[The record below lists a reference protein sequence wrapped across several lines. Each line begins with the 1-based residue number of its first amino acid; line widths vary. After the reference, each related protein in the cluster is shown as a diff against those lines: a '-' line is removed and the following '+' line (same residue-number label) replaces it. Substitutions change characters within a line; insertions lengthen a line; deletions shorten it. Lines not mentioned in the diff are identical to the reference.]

1 MREREAAQN
10 KNERNQDRKYRKM
23 QSNGL
28 LCYWCSE
35 LMIFLYL
42 PDDRNRW
49 KRTKNRNMNLIDMYP
64 IYFCS
69 LLILLLDCAWYLD
82 ISQGSKMQKVWSA
95 SARCSR
101 KRNFLRIDEWF
112 VFSRKLEQFRYLFSK
127 NFDEYRIRGTRWNW
141 TNRHRHNCAFEMQ
154 IGVGV

>member
-28 LCYWCSE
+28 LCYWRSE

-42 PDDRNRW
+42 PDDHNRW

-101 KRNFLRIDEWF
+101 ERNILRIDEWF
-112 VFSRKLEQFRYLFSK
+112 VSREARAISIFVFQKLRWIP
-127 NFDEYRIRGTRWNW
+127 NTRNKMEL
-141 TNRHRHNCAFEMQ
+141 NKSPPA
-154 IGVGV
+154 